1 MVSSG
6 AFPSLCDLD
15 RAIQRELA
23 ALATLEA
30 DHRSA
35 CRWLDEWSAPEG
47 VKEGLARRLE
57 SRHRS
62 EREAHVVRLAELHQQ
77 RMVLAM
83 ARETGEHTDEVS
95 GGSGADQG
103 QSKLPKLLLPVW
115 MVSPADHG
123 RAGSTGRAKM
133 EGAA

>member
-23 ALATLEA
+23 ALATIEA

-57 SRHRS
+57 ARHQAV
-62 EREAHVVRLAELHQQ
+62 REAHVLRLAELHQQ
-77 RMVLAM
+77 RMLLAM
-83 ARETGEHTDEVS
+83 SDETGERTEGVS
-95 GGSGADQG
+95 GGSSADQD
-103 QSKLPKLLLPVW
+103 QPKLPKLLLPVW

-123 RAGSTGRAKM
+123 RAGSTGRAQM
-133 EGAA
+133 GGAA